1 MDLRNDALS
10 YHRAGRPGKV
20 EVVSTKPCRTQRD
33 LSLAYTPGV
42 AEPCRE
48 IAKNPEAIYEYTA
61 KGNLVAVVSNGTA
74 VLGLGRIGAAAGK
87 PVMEGKGVL
96 FKRFADVDV
105 FDIEIDSTDADEI
118 IRTIRLL
125 EPTFGGINLE
135 DIAAPDCF
143 RIEEA
148 LVASMGIPVFH
159 DDQHGTAIISGAA
172 IVNALELQKKDITDV
187 RIVFSGAGA
196 AGIASAK
203 LLLALGMK
211 REQIVMVDRSGVI
224 HRGRDRGMNPYKA
237 EFATDERCRTLD
249 QAMKGAD
256 IFLGMSEANLVT
268 PEMVASM
275 APRPIILAMAN
286 PDPEIPYDT
295 ARRVRSDLIMGTG
308 RSDFPNQVN
317 YVLGFPFIFRGA
329 LDVRASA
336 INLPMKLAACHALAS
351 LARQSVPESVLH
363 AYGHGHF
370 AFGPDYIIPKPFDP
384 RVMTWEATAVARAA
398 IDSGV
403 ARRPVDIEAYRE
415 TLEGRLG
422 PAREAMRHITHRAR
436 RDPRTIVFPEGTNA
450 KILRA
455 AAVLVEERIAT
466 PIVLGPIDE
475 IRATAAG
482 LGTPLDGITLVD
494 PAKAAAGGEY
504 VQALFTLRQRKG
516 MTMESARRMARDPN
530 VHAALM
536 LRRGEADGLV
546 AGLTQHYPEAVRPM
560 LQIIGAR
567 PGVKHV
573 VGVFLMTFRNRSFFI
588 ADTTINVEP
597 DAPTLAEIAILTSE
611 VARRFD
617 VEPRVAMLSFSN
629 FGSVDH
635 RLPKIVA
642 EATRLVRERAPGL
655 VVDGEMQADTAVA
668 PEFAA
673 EHFPFSVIK
682 GDANVLIFPDL
693 ASSNIGY
700 KLLHC
705 LGGAE
710 VIGPILYGMSKPVHI
725 LHQSSVVQD
734 IVNVAANAVADAQ
747 ELSQRPGEESTR
759 LARLGAELVAERR

>member
-10 YHRAGRPGKV
+10 YHRVGRPGKI

-33 LSLAYTPGV
+33 LSLAYTPGG

-48 IAKNPEAIYEYTA
+48 IARDREAIYEYTS

-74 VLGLGRIGAAAGK
+74 VLGLGAIGAAAGK

-105 FDIEIDSTDADEI
+105 FDLEIDSRDAEEI
-118 IRTIRLL
+118 IRTVRLL

-148 LVASMGIPVFH
+148 LVGTMGIPVFH
-159 DDQHGTAIISGAA
+159 DDQHGTAIIAGAA
-172 IVNALELQKKDITDV
+172 IANALELQRKDLRSV
-187 RIVFSGAGA
+187 RVVFSGAGA
-196 AGIASAK
+196 AGIASAR
-203 LLLALGMK
+203 LLLALGMDPA
-211 REQIVMVDRSGVI
+211 QIVMVDRCGVI

-237 EFATDERCRTLD
+237 EFATDERCRTLAE
-249 QAMKGAD
+249 AMRGAD
-256 IFLGMSEANLVT
+256 VFVGLSDANLVT

-275 APRPIILAMAN
+275 APRPVVLAMAN
-286 PDPEIPYDT
+286 PDPEIPYDV

-317 YVLGFPFIFRGA
+317 NVLGFPFIFRGA
-329 LDVRASA
+329 LDVRAAA
-336 INLPMKLAACHALAS
+336 INMPMKLAASHALAA
-351 LARQSVPESVLH
+351 LARQSVPESVLR
-363 AYGHGHF
+363 AYGQGHF

-384 RVMTWEATAVARAA
+384 RVMAWESTAVARAA
-398 IDSGV
+398 MMSGV

-415 TLEGRLG
+415 QIESRLG
-422 PAREAMRHITHRAR
+422 PAREAMRIITHKAR
-436 RDPRTIVFPEGTNA
+436 RDPRPVVFPEGANV
-450 KILRA
+450 KVLRA
-455 AAVLVEERIAT
+455 AAEIVEDRIAR
-466 PIVLGPIDE
+466 PILLGPPAA
-475 IRATAAG
+475 IRDRAEG
-482 LGTPLDGITLVD
+482 LGVPLHGVTLID
-494 PAKAAAGGEY
+494 PSLAENREACVADLYA
-504 VQALFTLRQRKG
+504 LRQRKG
-516 MTMESARRMARDPN
+516 ITLEDARRIALDPN
-530 VHAALM
+530 VYGALL

-546 AGLTQHYPEAVRPM
+546 SGLTQHYPETVRPM
-560 LQIIGAR
+560 LQIVGTR
-567 PGVKHV
+567 PGVQHA

-597 DAPTLAEIAILTSE
+597 DPPTLAEIAILTSE

-617 VEPRVAMLSFSN
+617 IEPRVAMLSFSS
-629 FGSVDH
+629 FGSVRH
-635 RLPKIVA
+635 RLPRLVA
-642 EATRLVRERAPGL
+642 EATRIVRQRAPGL
-655 VVDGEMQADTAVA
+655 VVDGEMQVDTAVA

-673 EHFPFSVIK
+673 ECFPFSAIQ

-700 KLLHC
+700 KLLQR

-710 VIGPILYGMSKPVHI
+710 VIGPMLYGMSKPVHV
-725 LHQSSVVQD
+725 LHQSSEVAD
-734 IVNVAANAVADAQ
+734 IVNVTAIAVADAQ
-747 ELSQRPGEESTR
+747 DLAGVTR
-759 LARLGAELVAERR
+759 QEAKVQAEAPVLVGGR